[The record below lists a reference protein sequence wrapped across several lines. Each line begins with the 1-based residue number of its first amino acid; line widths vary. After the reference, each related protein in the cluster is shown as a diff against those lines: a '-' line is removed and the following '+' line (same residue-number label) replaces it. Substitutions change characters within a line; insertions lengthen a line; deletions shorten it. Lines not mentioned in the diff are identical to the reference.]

1 MVVNG
6 FSGPGDWGK
15 TSTAITGPTGSD
27 VTFTSIVVTG
37 ACCSPSRIPT
47 YTEAKEKQDINVRA
61 GKARF
66 ESIRPGTD
74 AERMLSAIKSP
85 RKLGL
90 IVTAKDGTTIHMPL
104 FQVKIR

>member
-27 VTFTSIVVTG
+27 VTFTSTVVTG

-47 YTEAKEKQDINVRA
+47 YTEAKEKQEKEKRKKNNQLPPWLR
-61 GKARF
+61 GKTKRGQF
-66 ESIRPGTD
+66 
-74 AERMLSAIKSP
+74 
-85 RKLGL
+85 
-90 IVTAKDGTTIHMPL
+90 
-104 FQVKIR
+104 